1 MGAPSKHKIYTEYYQ
16 TEAINYKKHLDIL
29 GLNPETTQARYLY
42 LKEFFSWL
50 ENVKIFEIEKVT
62 PKEIANYNNYLKE
75 KISQRTKQKLKQ
87 KSIHD
92 NMRNLQ
98 QYLGYLLELGSI
110 KSSPASHLK
119 FTPINEKVERFIFN
133 QNQIQELYKIANLEE
148 KAILNIG
155 YGCGLRVQEMS
166 DLNKEDIRFSEN
178 LVIVQKGKNSKRRLV
193 PISDKIKTE
202 LEEFIFSNEN
212 KRNEVFL
219 HSKGQRMQ
227 SGTLNKRL
235 KKLIH
240 KAKLNIDETQ
250 LNTIGIHNLRH
261 SIATHLLQN
270 GMKLEQVQKFLG
282 HSHIETTEM
291 YTHVSA
297 DQIKNV
303 VREHQKESEATKKHS
318 EQSTEIYTHITQNQL
333 NELVKRVES

>member
-1 MGAPSKHKIYTEYYQ
+1 MGAPSKHKIYTEFYQ
-16 TEAINYKKHLDIL
+16 EQAVNYKKHLDIL

-42 LKEFFSWL
+42 LREFFSYL
-50 ENVKIFEIEKVT
+50 ESNKIFTIKEVT
-62 PKEIANYNNYLKE
+62 PKEIAQYNDYLKA
-75 KISQRTKQKLKQ
+75 KKSQRTGKALKQ
-87 KSIHD
+87 KSIYDH
-92 NMRNLQ
+92 MRNLQ
-98 QYLGYLLELGSI
+98 QYFGYLLEIETI
-110 KSSPASHLK
+110 KSNPASHLK
-119 FTPINEKVERFIFN
+119 FTAVSENVERFIFS
-133 QNQIQELYKIANLEE
+133 QDQIQALYQVANLEE

-202 LEEFIFSNEN
+202 LEEFIFSNE
-212 KRNEVFL
+212 KKTNEIFV

-227 SGTLNKRL
+227 TGTLNKRL
-235 KKLIH
+235 KNLIR

-282 HSHIETTEM
+282 HSHIE
-291 YTHVSA
+291 
-297 DQIKNV
+297 
-303 VREHQKESEATKKHS
+303 
-318 EQSTEIYTHITQNQL
+318 STEIYTHITQNQVNSL
-333 NELVKRVES
+333 YDNTS

>member
-1 MGAPSKHKIYTEYYQ
+1 MGAPSKHKIYTEFYQ
-16 TEAINYKKHLDIL
+16 EQAVNYKKHLDIL

-42 LKEFFSWL
+42 LREFFSYL
-50 ENVKIFEIEKVT
+50 ENNKIFTIKQVT
-62 PKEIANYNNYLKE
+62 PKEIAQYNDYLKV
-75 KISQRTKQKLKQ
+75 KKSQRTGKALKQ
-87 KSIHD
+87 KSIYDH
-92 NMRNLQ
+92 MRNLQ
-98 QYLGYLLELGSI
+98 QYFGYLLEIETI
-110 KSSPASHLK
+110 KSNPASHLK
-119 FTPINEKVERFIFN
+119 FTAVSENVERFIFS
-133 QNQIQELYKIANLEE
+133 QDQIQELYKVANLEE

-202 LEEFIFSNEN
+202 LEEFIFSNE
-212 KRNEVFL
+212 KKTNEIFV

-227 SGTLNKRL
+227 TGTLNKRL
-235 KKLIH
+235 KNLIY
-240 KAKLNIDETQ
+240 KAKLNLNETE

-282 HSHIETTEM
+282 HSHIE
-291 YTHVSA
+291 
-297 DQIKNV
+297 
-303 VREHQKESEATKKHS
+303 
-318 EQSTEIYTHITQNQL
+318 STEIYTHITQNQINSL
-333 NELVKRVES
+333 YENTT